1 MIFVILAVAG
11 LLYLG
16 IYTRFHADDF
26 CMAGDANK
34 LGLLNMLVKW
44 YTTWT
49 GRFTFILG
57 TGLLGLGGPKMA
69 GWMPIVFGVLWLGAL
84 IWAFYPLLN
93 KHGWIMP
100 SVWSILAG
108 GVIILVLFQS
118 TPNLFQS
125 FYWQDGLVNYSL
137 PLLGSTIITGFLLR
151 RWNEERSSIPA
162 IFFMFFASFI
172 LGGFT
177 EAFSSVQVSFYFLL
191 LFAAFIFSKGKS
203 RKGIVPLLLAGLLG
217 GLAAMVVVIIAP
229 GNLIRI
235 QTSGDNARQMDLVRL
250 VLFSTRNTAHVIGKF
265 LLVKPLWAVTAI
277 IPPFIAGMINYKSS
291 DQSKGGNQWSAR
303 NLWAQDWCKGFILI
317 LVGMVLLVIA
327 ACAPVV
333 FALNAYPDDRTIIIP
348 QYVIVVCAVV
358 MSGLLGWGMGQIFH
372 VQTGKKFQQVATI
385 LLALVLITVSCV
397 SLYST
402 GKQVPEFLS
411 YAASWDQRAEI
422 LTQTISSGVQDVTV
436 NGLSAR
442 FGVADLNEDPGYWV
456 NQCMAAYY
464 QIPSIRGK

>member
-1 MIFVILAVAG
+1 MVFVILAVAG
-11 LLYLG
+11 ILFLG

-26 CMAGDANK
+26 CMAGDANR
-34 LGLLNMLVKW
+34 LGLLKMLVKW

-49 GRFTFILG
+49 GRFMFILG

-108 GVIILVLFQS
+108 GLIILVLFQS

-137 PLLGSTIITGFLLR
+137 PLLGLTITMGFLLR
-151 RWNEERSSIPA
+151 RWKEERRSISA
-162 IFFMFFASFI
+162 ISFMFFASFI

-177 EAFSSVQVSFYFLL
+177 EAFSSVQVTFYLVLL
-191 LFAAFIFSKGKS
+191 LVALILLRKS
-203 RKGIVPLLLAGLLG
+203 RKGIESLLLAGLLG
-217 GLAAMVVVIIAP
+217 SLAAMVVVIIAP

-235 QTSGDNARQMDLVRL
+235 QTSGDNARQVDLVRL
-250 VLFSTRNTAHVIGKF
+250 VLFSTRNMTHVIGKF
-265 LLVKPLWAVTAI
+265 LLVRPLWAITAI
-277 IPPFIAGMINYKSS
+277 IPPFIAGMINSKSS
-291 DQSKGGNQWSAR
+291 DQHKGRNQWSAR
-303 NLWAQDWCKGFILI
+303 KLWAQDWCKGFILI

-333 FALNAYPDDRTIIIP
+333 FALNSYPDDRTIIIP
-348 QYVIVVCAVV
+348 QYVIVVSAVV
-358 MSGLLGWGMGQIFH
+358 MGGLLGWGMGQIF
-372 VQTGKKFQQVATI
+372 QGPTKKKFQQAATI
-385 LLALVLITVSCV
+385 FLTLTLVAVSSV

-402 GKQVPEFLS
+402 TKNAPEFIS

-422 LTQTISSGVQDVTV
+422 LAQAVSSGVQNVTV

-442 FGVADLNEDPGYWV
+442 FGVADLSDDPGYWV